1 MRYRTLGRTGL
12 QVSEVG
18 LGGGGIGHVWGA
30 TTDRDAMQVVHRAVD
45 LGITFFDVAPD
56 YGDGKAEEVLGHA
69 LAGRRPQMI
78 VATKVH
84 VPADLVDGIAGHVE
98 RSLTASLRRLR
109 TDYVDLLQ
117 LHNSIS
123 ARRGVPLPTSL
134 TARDTLAAAEA
145 MLALRDRGVV
155 RFIGFTAWRV
165 HKRELQT
172 VLDSSLFD
180 TLQTEYNLLNMT
192 AQTPPPPGADIVSDD
207 QMEALASAD
216 PLALR
221 YRRVDQGLAIPKAR
235 ARGLGII
242 GIRPYLAGI
251 LTDALA
257 RPIEP
262 GPMEALASLGRRLE
276 FLRRPGDRTLSQ
288 AALRFCL
295 MNPHLSTVVP
305 GAKNSAEVEEA
316 AACSGMPPLS
326 AQETQKIL
334 EVYQRRLGAPS

>member
-18 LGGGGIGHVWGA
+18 LGGGGIGQEWGA
-30 TTDRDAMQVVHRAVD
+30 TTDHDAMQAVHRALD

-56 YGDGKAEEVLGHA
+56 YGNGKAEELLGRA
-69 LAGRRPQMI
+69 LAGRRRQMI

-84 VPADLVDGIAGHVE
+84 VPPGEIGRVADCVE

-123 ARRGVPLPTSL
+123 PRRGVPLPTSL

-145 MLALRDRGVV
+145 MLALRDRGLV

-165 HKRELQT
+165 HKGELQT
-172 VLDSSLFD
+172 VLDGGLFD

-192 AQTPPPPGADIVSDD
+192 AQTPPPPGTDIVGDGE
-207 QMEALASAD
+207 METLASAD
-216 PLALR
+216 PLAFR
-221 YRRVDQGLAIPKAR
+221 YRRVDQGLTIPKAI

-251 LTDALA
+251 LTDDLA
-257 RPIEP
+257 RPVDS
-262 GPMEALASLGRRLE
+262 GPMEALVRLGRRLE
-276 FLRRPGDRTLSQ
+276 FLRRPGETTLSQ

-305 GAKNSAEVEEA
+305 GAKHAAEVEEA
-316 AACSGMPPLS
+316 AACSGTPPLS
-326 AQETQKIL
+326 AQETQRIL
-334 EVYQRRLGAPS
+334 ETYQRRAEAPA